1 MPPPPREPNLKIS
14 YIPSSSLIPE
24 MISES
29 YAKKYNLQIENLV
42 TKQDGFKV
50 SKNLETWDE
59 SLQNAFLKYEIDEN
73 KILADSLYF
82 IIDDVFGFGG
92 SIVAVL
98 KKIYDINHKAN
109 FFFCV
114 VKDVRR

>member
-1 MPPPPREPNLKIS
+1 MPPPPSHNLKIS

-29 YAKKYNLQIENLV
+29 YAKKYNLQVENLV
-42 TKQDGFKV
+42 TKKDGFKV
-50 SKNLETWDE
+50 SKGLETWDE